1 MPGAGQG
8 SRPALIHP
16 QGTDCRTLGTH
27 AGQSAAPGSLPAPVC
42 RPGDGPDDA
51 LGTVGEVHRD
61 DPAAGA
67 DHGGY
72 ARRHASS
79 VRGAPMV
86 RDAARVRAPGE
97 PVVIGTK
104 AADEPTY
111 ARSFR
116 PCLPKVPGTLVISPE
131 HCVSGALS
139 RTTSRG
145 RTPTGLAMQTMPKY
159 RELDMVAGHRGAG
172 P

>member
-1 MPGAGQG
+1 MIRLPVPIMVGMLAATP
-8 SRPALIHP
+8 RA
-16 QGTDCRTLGTH
+16 
-27 AGQSAAPGSLPAPVC
+27 SAA
-42 RPGDGPDDA
+42 RPWF
-51 LGTVGEVHRD
+51 GTRLE
-61 DPAAGA
+61 
-67 DHGGY
+67 
-72 ARRHASS
+72 
-79 VRGAPMV
+79 
-86 RDAARVRAPGE
+86 VRARGL

-145 RTPTGLAMQTMPKY
+145 RTRTGLAMQTMPKY

>member
-16 QGTDCRTLGTH
+16 EGTDCRTLGTH
-27 AGQSAAPGSLPAPVC
+27 AGQSAAPGSLRAPVC
-42 RPGDGPDDA
+42 RHGDGPDDA
-51 LGTVGEVHRD
+51 FGTVGRF
-61 DPAAGA
+61 PAAGA

-86 RDAARVRAPGE
+86 RDAARVRARGL
-97 PVVIGTK
+97 PVAIGTK

>member
-1 MPGAGQG
+1 MI
-8 SRPALIHP
+8 R
-16 QGTDCRTLGTH
+16 
-27 AGQSAAPGSLPAPVC
+27 LPVPIM
-42 RPGDGPDDA
+42 
-51 LGTVGEVHRD
+51 
-61 DPAAGA
+61 
-67 DHGGY
+67 GGY

-86 RDAARVRAPGE
+86 RDAARVRARGE

-131 HCVSGALS
+131 HCVSGASS

-145 RTPTGLAMQTMPKY
+145 RTRTGLAMQTMPKY